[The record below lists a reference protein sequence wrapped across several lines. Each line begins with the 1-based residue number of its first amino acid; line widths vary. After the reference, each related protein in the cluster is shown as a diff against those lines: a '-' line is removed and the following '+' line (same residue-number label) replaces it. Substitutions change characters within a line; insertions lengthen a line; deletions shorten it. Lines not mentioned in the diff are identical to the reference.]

1 MITPM
6 SRAAAA
12 QLETSIGDALYKC
25 AGNGMF
31 RRAVSVILDYISA
44 GLCVDLLAD
53 LEDLIAGELE
63 EGRNI
68 TAAELDEEA
77 HAERCTTVDEINATY
92 GPKDGK
98 KVHRP

>member
-1 MITPM
+1 MITPI

-12 QLETSIGDALYKC
+12 ELENSIGDALYRC
-25 AGNGMF
+25 TGNGMF
-31 RRAVSVILDYISA
+31 RRAVSVILDYVAA

-53 LEDLIAGELE
+53 LQDLEAGKLE

-77 HAERCTTVDEINATY
+77 HCMTVEEINATY
-92 GPKDGK
+92 GPKNGK
-98 KVHRP
+98 EIRRP

>member
-25 AGNGMF
+25 AGRGKF
-31 RRAVSVILDYISA
+31 RRAVSVFLDYISA

-53 LEDLIAGELE
+53 LEDLAADTLE
-63 EGRNI
+63 EGRSI
-68 TAAELDEEA
+68 TAEELDEDA
-77 HAERCTTVDEINATY
+77 KAYTTDQLNHMFGGNAEGVSRL
-92 GPKDGK
+92 
-98 KVHRP
+98 

>member
-31 RRAVSVILDYISA
+31 RRAVSVVLDYISA

-53 LEDLIAGELE
+53 LEDLVAGELE

-77 HAERCTTVDEINATY
+77 TCMTVEDINATY
-92 GPKDGK
+92 GPKDGR